1 MSAADDMVDDVAEA
15 KPVFPI
21 ALATAT
27 LPHRMRRFMQRSLDH
42 AKALADTGRD
52 GDFTKYPTLVK
63 EHKSHRESLRLSM
76 GSTSSPEKQA
86 KNAPKQ
92 HARRL
97 GFAAGGAAAGGAAAG
112 GAGAM
117 VDDGEGGGGCDDGG
131 GGGGFVDEDGGAV
144 AAAFAEVLA
153 GAAEIEEDDRQD
165 EEAAIALI
173 GGDAQ
178 PRPEAP
184 AGRFRP
190 QRPSA
195 KPAGFLR
202 GT

>member
-1 MSAADDMVDDVAEA
+1 
-15 KPVFPI
+15 
-21 ALATAT
+21 
-27 LPHRMRRFMQRSLDH
+27 
-42 AKALADTGRD
+42 
-52 GDFTKYPTLVK
+52 
-63 EHKSHRESLRLSM
+63 M

-92 HARRL
+92 HARL
-97 GFAAGGAAAGGAAAG
+97 LTFATGGAAAGGAAA
-112 GAGAM
+112 
-117 VDDGEGGGGCDDGG
+117 G

-165 EEAAIALI
+165 EEAAMALI

-195 KPAGFLR
+195 SPAGFWR